1 MPFNRAE
8 QVGSHH
14 PEHGEDGVYTMK
26 SGIDPKSIPETP
38 EIILSDPNWAD
49 LPWSA
54 GHEQVAFCH
63 DSGSGLRA
71 IIAIY
76 TTALGPAL
84 GGTRF
89 HPYPSTA
96 AALTDVLALSKA
108 MAYKNALAGLDHGGG
123 KAVIIGDPR
132 RDKSESLL
140 RAYGRFVA
148 SLGGRYVTACDV
160 GTYVTDMDV
169 VARETSFATGR
180 SPADGG
186 AGDSSLLTALG
197 VHQGM
202 RAASQVLWGAPS
214 LAGRLVGVSGVGK
227 VGRNL
232 VPLLLADDARVV
244 ITDPDAAAV
253 AATLAAHPEIRAVT
267 DTDALLAEP
276 LDIYSPCALGGALTH
291 RVAATLTAAIVCG
304 GANNQLASPEVA
316 DRLAE
321 RGVLYCPDF
330 CVNAGGVVQVADEL
344 HGFSFE
350 RARAQTLKI
359 FDTTLAVLREAGE
372 TGVTPTTSAE
382 RRAERRMTEVS
393 AVRRIHVG

>member
-1 MPFNRAE
+1 MPLNRAE
-8 QVGSHH
+8 HVGSHH
-14 PEHGEDGVYTMK
+14 LEHGEDGVYSMK
-26 SGIDPKSIPETP
+26 SGIEGNSIPETP
-38 EIILSDPNWAD
+38 EIILSDPDWTD

-54 GHEQVAFCH
+54 SHEQVVFCH
-63 DSGSGLRA
+63 DRGSGLRA

-96 AALTDVLALSKA
+96 AALTDVLALAKA

-132 RDKSESLL
+132 RDKSEGLL

-160 GTYVTDMDV
+160 GTYVADMDV
-169 VARETSFATGR
+169 VSRETSFVTGR
-180 SPADGG
+180 SPVDGG

-202 RAASQVLWGAPS
+202 RAAAQALWGTPS
-214 LAGRLVGVSGVGK
+214 LTGRLVGVSGVGK

-232 VPLLLADDARVV
+232 VPLLLTDGARVV
-244 ITDPDAAAV
+244 VTDPDARAV
-253 AATLAAHPEIRAVT
+253 SAILAAYPEVRAVS
-267 DTDALLAEP
+267 DTETLLTEP

-291 RVAATLTAAIVCG
+291 RVAVTLTAAIVCG
-304 GANNQLASPEVA
+304 GANNQLASADVA

-350 RARAQTLKI
+350 RARAQTMRI
-359 FDTTLAVLREAGE
+359 FDTTLAVLHEAGE

>member
-1 MPFNRAE
+1 MYSMKP
-8 QVGSHH
+8 
-14 PEHGEDGVYTMK
+14 GVQ
-26 SGIDPKSIPETP
+26 GDSIPETP
-38 EIILSDPNWAD
+38 KFILSDPDWTD

-54 GHEQVAFCH
+54 GHEQVVFCH
-63 DSGSGLRA
+63 DPTSGLRA

-89 HPYPSTA
+89 HPYPTTTA
-96 AALTDVLALSKA
+96 ALMDVLALSKA

-123 KAVIIGDPR
+123 KAVIIGDPH
-132 RDKSESLL
+132 RDKSEGLL

-160 GTYVTDMDV
+160 GTYVADMDV
-169 VARETSFATGR
+169 VGRETSFATGR
-180 SPADGG
+180 SPVDGG
-186 AGDSSLLTALG
+186 AGDSSVLTALG

-214 LAGRLVGVSGVGK
+214 LTGRLVGVSGVGK

-232 VPLLLADDARVV
+232 VPLLLTDGAQVV
-244 ITDPDAAAV
+244 VTDPDAAAV
-253 AATLAAHPEIRAVT
+253 SALLAAHPDVRAVA
-267 DTDALLAEP
+267 DTEALLNEP
-276 LDIYSPCALGGALTH
+276 LDIYSPCALGGALTE
-291 RVAATLTAAIVCG
+291 RVAATISAAIICG
-304 GANNQLASPEVA
+304 GANNQLATPSVA

-350 RARAQTLKI
+350 RARAKTLRI